1 MENKTISPNTDL
13 NDLVND
19 GKIDKPVE
27 FQTQIRKA
35 LYKNILLKQVLEF
48 YESNY
53 DEFSKK
59 YIDEDE
65 EDEKTNDDEKI
76 VIILEVLLEI
86 LDVLDLGIGIE
97 NYFICLYNKS
107 HWEEVHETILKTFLI
122 EVAIKSRIKPSK
134 ARKRRFVDALFNQ
147 FIISA
152 ALVIDDKKH
161 DKVKINLLNGTLSI
175 DKKGNVSLG
184 EHKRGDYFKYQ
195 LSFNYDPLAKAPLFE
210 KFLNEV
216 LPDKQSQLVLLEYCA
231 YIFTTNLKLEKIL
244 ILYGSGANGKSVFFE
259 VLTALIGEANVSYF
273 SMERLC
279 DENGYYRAKLSS
291 KLLNYASEFGK
302 INDIQMFKKLISGE
316 PVEARLPH
324 KEPIS
329 VSNYGKF
336 IFNANKL
343 PEVEHT
349 DAFFRRLFIIHFKN
363 TISDSKKD
371 INLSKKIIDSE
382 LSGIL
387 NLLLLGLNRLIS
399 QNGFSKSESI
409 DEGMRT
415 YRKDNNSVSLFL
427 EEENWVHSN
436 NNKTLLKDIYE
447 LYKDYCR
454 ESNQK
459 PFGRPN
465 FSRRLKELNFVF
477 ESGTNN
483 YTFVWVEK
491 KSDVMS
497 LDPFSEF
504 TKDIL
509 K

>member
-1 MENKTISPNTDL
+1 MENKKIKPNTDL
-13 NDLVND
+13 NNLVND
-19 GKIDKPVE
+19 SKTIKPIE
-27 FQTQIRKA
+27 FQTQIRKT
-35 LYKNILLKQVLEF
+35 LFKNVMFKQILEF
-48 YESNY
+48 HEANYEEFEKKHNNEDDDNGSIN
-53 DEFSKK
+53 DE
-59 YIDEDE
+59 
-65 EDEKTNDDEKI
+65 EKI
-76 VIILEVLLEI
+76 VIIIEILLEI
-86 LDVLDLGIGIE
+86 LDVLDLGIGID

-107 HWEEVHETILKTFLI
+107 CWEEVNETILKTFLI
-122 EVAIKSRIKPSK
+122 EVAIKSGIKPSK
-134 ARKRRFVDALFNQ
+134 ARKRRYVDALFNQ
-147 FIISA
+147 FVISA
-152 ALVIDDKKH
+152 ALVIDNEKH
-161 DKVKINLLNGTLSI
+161 DKVKINLLNGTLFI
-175 DKKGNVSLG
+175 DKKGNVSLK
-184 EHKRGDYFKYQ
+184 EHRRDDYFKYK
-195 LSFNYDPLAKAPLFE
+195 LLFNYDPLAIAPMFE
-210 KFLNEV
+210 QFLDDV

-259 VLTALIGEANVSYF
+259 ILTALIGEANVSHF

-349 DAFFRRLFIIHFKN
+349 DAFFRRQIIIPFKN

-371 INLSKKIIDSE
+371 INLSKKIIATE

-387 NLLLLGLNRLIS
+387 NLILLGLNRLIS
-399 QNGFSKSESI
+399 QNGFSKSELI
-409 DEGMRT
+409 DEEMRT

-427 EEENWVHSN
+427 EEESWINSS
-436 NNKTLLKDIYE
+436 KTKMLLKDFYKQ
-447 LYKDYCR
+447 YKDYCI
-454 ESNQK
+454 ETYQK
-459 PFGRPN
+459 GFGRPN
-465 FSRRLKELNFVF
+465 FSRRLKELNYVF

-491 KSDVMS
+491 KSDVIS